1 MLVII
6 SQNESWSK
14 RFSMSDPNDLYHLDR
29 SPLLIVISGTSG
41 AGKDSVARALVRRME
56 AAGYPAHFVVTAT
69 SRPKREN
76 EIDGVDYVFVS
87 KDEFERMIDQ
97 DELLEY
103 AVVYDQYKGI
113 PRQQAMDA
121 LASGR
126 DVVMR
131 LDIQGAATI
140 RHMAP
145 SAVLIFITASSE
157 QELAERLRRRRTESE
172 AQLHLRL
179 ETARREMQHVGEFD
193 YVIRNANGKLEQ
205 TIDVALSIA
214 IAEKHRANPR
224 QTLL

>member
-1 MLVII
+1 
-6 SQNESWSK
+6 
-14 RFSMSDPNDLYHLDR
+14 MSDPNDLYHLDR

-179 ETARREMQHVGEFD
+179 ETARREIQHVGEFD

>member
-1 MLVII
+1 
-6 SQNESWSK
+6 
-14 RFSMSDPNDLYHLDR
+14 MSDPNDLYHLDR
-29 SPLLIVISGTSG
+29 PPLLIVISGTSG

-205 TIDVALSIA
+205 TIDVALSIV

-224 QTLL
+224 RPLL

>member
-1 MLVII
+1 
-6 SQNESWSK
+6 
-14 RFSMSDPNDLYHLDR
+14 MSDPNDLYHLDR
-29 SPLLIVISGTSG
+29 PPLLIVISGTSG
-41 AGKDSVARALVRRME
+41 AGKDAVARALVRRME

-69 SRPKREN
+69 SRPKRES

-87 KDEFERMIDQ
+87 KGEFERMIDQ

-113 PRQQAMDA
+113 PRQQATDA
-121 LASGR
+121 MASGR

-145 SAVLIFITASSE
+145 GAVLIFITASSE

-172 AQLHLRL
+172 AQLRLRL
-179 ETARREMQHVGEFD
+179 ETARREMRHMGEFD
-193 YVIRNANGKLEQ
+193 YVIRNMNGKLEQ
-205 TIDVALSIA
+205 TIDVALSII

-224 QTLL
+224 RALL